1 MLQLS
6 NAGKSGQVHG
16 CTFSPTGSGIH
27 GEYLEATSD
36 QVARLT
42 PGRSKQETL
51 PVPVQA
57 ESLIGVPHSEM
68 STI

>member
-1 MLQLS
+1 MLQLF
-6 NAGKSGQVHG
+6 NVGKSGEVQG
-16 CTFSPTGSGIH
+16 CTFPPVGSRVH

-36 QVARLT
+36 QVACLT
-42 PGRSKQETL
+42 PGRSRQETL

-57 ESLIGVPHSEM
+57 ESLIGVPRSEM

>member
-6 NAGKSGQVHG
+6 NVGESGQVQG
-16 CTFSPTGSGIH
+16 CTFPPIGSRFH
-27 GEYLEATSD
+27 GEYLEETSD
-36 QVARLT
+36 QVVCLT

-57 ESLIGVPHSEM
+57 GSLVGVPHSEM
-68 STI
+68 SMI

>member
-16 CTFSPTGSGIH
+16 CTFSPAGSRVH

-51 PVPVQA
+51 PVLVQA
-57 ESLIGVPHSEM
+57 ESPIGVPHSEM
-68 STI
+68 SMI